1 MIHYDLDDPSDP
13 SSGAV
18 EHESM
23 GHYGDSGS
31 GALYEV
37 APERYRIIGV
47 KSNGSATAYYGS
59 HHQYVYVGDYHK
71 TWIQDNINSIDEHVG
86 APQCGPPIRNDA
98 SPYDTCRDTN
108 YDAFGNE
115 LADSYGDPCSEY
127 IGNTDWCGG
136 YNTST
141 FNSDMCCACGGG
153 EPLDSDSN
161 SESDGE

>member
-153 EPLDSDSN
+153 EPLDPDSN